1 MQETDQAQ
9 SVQQTNTPQAATY
22 KPIST
27 AYSYYALIILSMLNL
42 LNYVD
47 RSIFGAL
54 VPYIEKEFHF
64 TDDQFGTIGSAF
76 TVVYTIL
83 SPVYGY
89 FADRRRRTS
98 LISSGIAIWSLATAL
113 GGLAQGFWQL
123 FAARTVVGV
132 GEASYAT
139 ISPGFLSDYFEP
151 RRRGVAFGIFF
162 AAVPVGQALG
172 FFLGGQLGD
181 ADMLGWRHT
190 LYLVGIP
197 GLAMALLAHFL
208 REPERGKMDLL
219 ADGGPEK
226 TAIHSHGSIG
236 TTGSIVEGYKALA
249 KNYPYVVATLGYS
262 AMTFTFGILLFW
274 GPKLLVTDKHLPAN
288 IANVKLGIYMTLG
301 GLLGTVA
308 GGWIGDLFARRL
320 KGGYFLLC
328 GLSAI
333 LGAVPLIVVIATRSA
348 DLLFP
353 AIFVTA
359 IFLLLGNGPVNAIIV
374 NSVAPGLRS
383 TAMATT
389 ILAIHF
395 LGDAISIKLVGT
407 ISTWIAERFTAG
419 QPVPGIFGPFAGMLG
434 LTGEESLSVAM
445 LIAPVAL
452 LVAGLLFF
460 LGLRSRPAK
469 TGS

>member
-9 SVQQTNTPQAATY
+9 SVQQSNTAQAATN

-27 AYSYYALIILSMLNL
+27 TYSYYALIVLTLINL

-76 TVVYTIL
+76 TIVYTVL
-83 SPVYGY
+83 SPIYGY
-89 FADRRRRTS
+89 FADRRRRTG

-113 GGLAQGFWQL
+113 GGIAQNFWQL
-123 FAARTVVGV
+123 FGARAVVGV

-151 RRRGVAFGIFF
+151 RRRGIAFGIFF
-162 AAVPVGQALG
+162 AAVPVGQAMG
-172 FFLGGQLGD
+172 FFLGGQFGD
-181 ADMLGWRHT
+181 PSMLGWRHT

-219 ADGGPEK
+219 EGGSKE
-226 TAIHSHGSIG
+226 TAIHSHGSFG
-236 TTGSIVEGYKALA
+236 KSGSIVEGYKALA

-262 AMTFTFGILLFW
+262 AMTFTFGILIFW
-274 GPKLLVTDKHLPAN
+274 GPKLLVSDKHLPEK
-288 IANVKLGIYMTLG
+288 IAIVKLGIYMTLG
-301 GLLGTVA
+301 GLLGTIA
-308 GGWIGDLFARRL
+308 GGWIGDLFARWLR
-320 KGGYFLLC
+320 GGYFLLC

-333 LGAVPLIVVIATRSA
+333 LGAVPLIVVISTRSES
-348 DLLFP
+348 LLFP

-359 IFLLLGNGPVNAIIV
+359 VFLLLGNGPVNAIIV
-374 NSVAPGLRS
+374 NSVPADLRS

-395 LGDAISIKLVGT
+395 LGDAISIWLVGK
-407 ISTWIAERFTAG
+407 ISTWITERFAAG
-419 QPVPGIFGPFAGMLG
+419 LSLPGIFAPFAGMLG
-434 LTGEESLSVAM
+434 LTGQESLSVAM
-445 LIAPVAL
+445 LIAPVSL
-452 LVAGLLFF
+452 MTAGLLFF
-460 LGLRSRPAK
+460 LGLRGRAAK
-469 TGS
+469 TVS